1 MKTKIIL
8 IVAVL
13 VFLYSTVNPPWRI
26 TVKDSK
32 GHTQRTELVWS
43 YLGDAP
49 RAKGSPYSATADA
62 PYQSSTIAVD
72 VFCLQTL
79 CVLVSATAAFWLV
92 SRPVGRASPRAASP
106 EQQAQVRKDLA
117 ALPGAGEDL
126 TFAAS
131 HKSHTS
137 N

>member
-8 IVAVL
+8 VVAVA

-32 GHTQRTELVWS
+32 GHTKRTELVWS
-43 YLGDAP
+43 YLGE
-49 RAKGSPYSATADA
+49 SPKVYSEF
-62 PYQSSTIAVD
+62 YQAASIAWD
-72 VFCLQTL
+72 VFSLQTL
-79 CVLVSATAAFWLV
+79 CILVSATAAFWLA
-92 SRPVGRASPRAASP
+92 RPTVGRASPRAASS

-117 ALPGAGEDL
+117 ALPGASEDL
-126 TFAAS
+126 S
-131 HKSHTS
+131 HSA